1 MADDTGPEAEWLNMT
16 RAAHRLGW
24 PRERLRGLVR
34 RHRLQTMRGNSGE
47 MLVRMTPELLAQA
60 APGPPHGSASPDSQ
74 GQPPR
79 TVHGIAPGT
88 EEAEAGIVD
97 ELRDRL
103 AQAEADRDRWRQ
115 TAEERGMALARAETE
130 ARVLREAWEREKAR
144 ADELQA
150 VRADRDRLAQ
160 ELMTIS
166 ERAAR
171 AEGAV
176 PILQNALI
184 DLARRLDRAEERL
197 AQSWWRWLFG

>member
-1 MADDTGPEAEWLNMT
+1 M
-16 RAAHRLGW
+16 
-24 PRERLRGLVR
+24 
-34 RHRLQTMRGNSGE
+34 
-47 MLVRMTPELLAQA
+47 
-60 APGPPHGSASPDSQ
+60 PP
-74 GQPPR
+74 
-79 TVHGIAPGT
+79 
-88 EEAEAGIVD
+88 
-97 ELRDRL
+97 
-103 AQAEADRDRWRQ
+103 
-115 TAEERGMALARAETE
+115 
-130 ARVLREAWEREKAR
+130 
-144 ADELQA
+144 A